1 MPISFQLMRSVLGD
15 RPVTVVPTKKPA
27 AGRGA
32 GVNIDFCVSTGHL
45 DQLTR
50 QVSIIRRVMLSV
62 TIAAVSVSS
71 FRLEVNAIT
80 TSATRIR
87 SRLLGNTALKR
98 KKNKTA

>member
-1 MPISFQLMRSVLGD
+1 MMPISFQLMRSVLGD
-15 RPVTVVPTKKPA
+15 RPVTVVPTKKP
-27 AGRGA
+27 GRGA
-32 GVNIDFCVSTGHL
+32 GVNIDFCVSAGHL

-98 KKNKTA
+98 KQNTA